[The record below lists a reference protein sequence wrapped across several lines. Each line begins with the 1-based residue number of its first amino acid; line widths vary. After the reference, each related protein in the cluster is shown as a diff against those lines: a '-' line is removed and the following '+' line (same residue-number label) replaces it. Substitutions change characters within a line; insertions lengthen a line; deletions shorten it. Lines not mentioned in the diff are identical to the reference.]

1 MEGVIKGHTFCSCV
15 PSYSLPVIDLGS
27 EPSEAVKAV
36 FDFLLMIACGPEFGG
51 AIVML
56 GMGVGEVGT

>member
-1 MEGVIKGHTFCSCV
+1 MA
-15 PSYSLPVIDLGS
+15 LGS

-36 FDFLLMIACGPEFGG
+36 FDFLLMIAYGPALGG

-56 GMGVGEVGT
+56 VMGVGELGT